1 MAECLK
7 SGWHSVSTFFEQVPD
22 LTDLIKTTS
31 TSNSIWFV
39 NRTGS
44 FILKSRRIGSNLIY
58 TIPMKYMPLAKK
70 DGFTLVELLVVIV
83 IIAAL
88 AALSFAVGPRMMLKA
103 RANAAT
109 QNLRQLG
116 PLISTYAS
124 DHEMKLPPAKASATQ
139 PDGTIAE
146 VQWNEICLALLYPD
160 TPPGYAINEMIPEN
174 LALASTG
181 MVPAH
186 NELLGVS
193 VPLAAIADPGRTPLI
208 APCDNFFFRYDEAQL
223 SEFRS
228 GTFKEL
234 LSDGKVPVLFVDGHI
249 EAISPSEYLE
259 RKLFLVPIVPV
270 P

>member
-1 MAECLK
+1 MT
-7 SGWHSVSTFFEQVPD
+7 H
-22 LTDLIKTTS
+22 
-31 TSNSIWFV
+31 
-39 NRTGS
+39 
-44 FILKSRRIGSNLIY
+44 
-58 TIPMKYMPLAKK
+58 MKYMPPAEK

-88 AALSFAVGPRMMLKA
+88 AALSFTVGPRMLLRA
-103 RANAAT
+103 RTNAAT

-116 PLISTYAS
+116 PLISTYAA
-124 DHEMKLPPAKASATQ
+124 DHEMKLPPAKAPATQ
-139 PDGTIAE
+139 PDGTTAD

-160 TPPGYAINEMIPEN
+160 TAPAEFKTKAWWKNNKVLLNNPLFKETATPRGWSPLNSGYAINEMIAEN

-181 MVPAH
+181 VVPAH
-186 NELLGVS
+186 TELLGVS

-223 SEFRS
+223 SEFKS
-228 GTFKEL
+228 GTLKEL
-234 LSDGKVPVLFVDGHI
+234 LSEGKVPVLFVDGHI

>member
-1 MAECLK
+1 
-7 SGWHSVSTFFEQVPD
+7 
-22 LTDLIKTTS
+22 
-31 TSNSIWFV
+31 
-39 NRTGS
+39 
-44 FILKSRRIGSNLIY
+44 
-58 TIPMKYMPLAKK
+58 
-70 DGFTLVELLVVIV
+70 LLVVIV

-160 TPPGYAINEMIPEN
+160 TPPAEFKTKAWWKNNKVILNNPAFKETATPRGWSPLNSGYAINEMIPEN

-259 RKLFLVPIVPV
+259 RKLFLVPIAPAF
-270 P
+270 